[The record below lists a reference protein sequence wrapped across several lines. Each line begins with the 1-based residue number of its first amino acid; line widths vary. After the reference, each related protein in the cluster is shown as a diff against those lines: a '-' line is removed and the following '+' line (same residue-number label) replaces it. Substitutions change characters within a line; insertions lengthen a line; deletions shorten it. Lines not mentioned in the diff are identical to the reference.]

1 MKSKILLIVAAAM
14 LLSLL
19 PASLVLAADPEVPPE
34 YAGMTNPFPWDDT
47 DAQATGMGL
56 YNKSCQGCH
65 GSGGGSIDTADFST
79 AEYAQRLED
88 KADLLYWILTEGR
101 RDVGMPGYKGSF
113 ADDER
118 WQILNYMWA
127 LGMGVAAVAAAAA
140 GPPDPGGRVTLTIPE
155 QDAQAGETFYAE
167 GILFGS
173 DFTALADATITFFIS
188 ATFFMEG
195 WMEIGETV
203 TNAEGEYHAELTTR
217 LSGDHELIARYGKV
231 EAVDSFTLAAADH
244 AFYMPEAGLHLP
256 APGDEVFLGPASA
269 ITPSEIGEA
278 PTTGFRLPGGVLSW
292 VLLLVGAVAI
302 SWGTY
307 MRVMYQIFR
316 IPGRGAEG
324 RDARV
329 LPMIGL
335 AALGFIGLVL
345 VAMLVTGPQ
354 SNFHLVP

>member
-1 MKSKILLIVAAAM
+1 MKSKILLIVAAAA

-47 DAQATGMGL
+47 DAQAAGMAS

-65 GSGGGSIDTADFST
+65 GAGGDSIATADFSA

-88 KADLLYWILTEGR
+88 KGDLLYWILTQGR
-101 RDVGMPGYKGSF
+101 RDVGMPGYAGSF
-113 ADDER
+113 SDDER
-118 WQILNYMWA
+118 WQMLNYMWA
-127 LGMGVAAVAAAAA
+127 LGKGVGAEAAAAA
-140 GPPDPGGRVTLTIPE
+140 GPADPGGRITLTIPDE
-155 QDAQAGETFYAE
+155 EAAAGEPFLVE
-167 GILFGS
+167 GVLFGS
-173 DFTALADATITFFIS
+173 DSRALAGATVTFLLS
-188 ATFFMEG
+188 ANFFMEG
-195 WMEIGETV
+195 WMEIDDTV
-203 TNAEGEYHAELTTR
+203 TNADGEYNVELTTR
-217 LSGDHELIARYGKV
+217 LSGDHELIARYGRV
-231 EAVDSFTLAAADH
+231 EAIAPLTLAAADH

-278 PTTGFRLPGGVLSW
+278 PTTGFRLPGGILSW
-292 VLLLVGAVAI
+292 VLLLVGAVAL

-324 RDARV
+324 RDARM